1 MKTKTKTISLL
12 FTLFMVVCF
21 ASCNKKESNE
31 PAAQSIDA
39 NQLVGTWNV
48 KTYSKVKTNL
58 DADTIV
64 FQEVRNQGVLK
75 ITKQGED
82 YYYEEKFLA
91 EGEKNE
97 GKLEIDGKTINFS
110 DADGFLR
117 DDFIES
123 LTVTLSDKSLAL
135 NYVGEG
141 TSSSY
146 VIINGERKEVSY
158 KMRLKIDILLS
169 K

>member
-1 MKTKTKTISLL
+1 MKTKTISLL
-12 FTLFMVVCF
+12 FTLVMVVCF
-21 ASCNKKESNE
+21 ASCSKKESNE

-64 FQEVRNQGVLK
+64 FQEVRNNQGVLK

-82 YYYEEKFLA
+82 YYYQENFLE

-97 GKLEIDGKTINFS
+97 GKLEIDGKTINFC
-110 DADGFLR
+110 DADGFSR
-117 DDFIES
+117 NDFMEP

>member
-1 MKTKTKTISLL
+1 MKTKTISLL
-12 FTLFMVVCF
+12 FTLVMVVCF
-21 ASCNKKESNE
+21 ASCSKKESNE

-64 FQEVRNQGVLK
+64 FQEVRNNQGVLK
-75 ITKQGED
+75 ITKQGEY
-82 YYYEEKFLA
+82 YYYEENFL
-91 EGEKNE
+91 EVGEKNE
-97 GKLEIDGKTINFS
+97 GKLEIDGKTINFR
-110 DADGFLR
+110 DADGFSR
-117 DDFIES
+117 NDFMEP